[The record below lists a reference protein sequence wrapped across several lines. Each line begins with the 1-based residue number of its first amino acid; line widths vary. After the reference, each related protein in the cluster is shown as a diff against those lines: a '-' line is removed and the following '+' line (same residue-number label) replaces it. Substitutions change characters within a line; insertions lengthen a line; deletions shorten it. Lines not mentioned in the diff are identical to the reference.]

1 MPAPFTPSTL
11 GHTGIVVNR
20 LGLSTSYF
28 PGKPAVHYALDHGIN
43 FFFGYG
49 WDVQMTRV
57 LRGLSAAQRQ
67 QIIIATGAYNLI
79 WGYPNL
85 RKSLEKRLRQFGTD
99 YLDVFM
105 FLGVLKRKQYHD
117 DITAELLRFRD
128 EGKVRAIGLSCHDR
142 KLLGEL
148 AVRGDHDVL
157 MLRYNAAH
165 RGAEAEIFPQ
175 LAAYHP
181 GVVSYTA
188 TRWRYLMRRPKPW
201 PKTERIPTAG
211 DCYRFVLS
219 NENVNVC
226 LTAPTNLKQLQQNL
240 TAVNE
245 GPLSEDDLAFMRRF
259 GDVVH
264 GSSRVVSKLDDKWS

>member
-1 MPAPFTPSTL
+1 MPPTFTHSTL
-11 GHTGIVVNR
+11 GRTGIAVNR

-28 PGKPAVHYALDHGIN
+28 PGKKSVHYALDNGLN

-57 LRGLSAAQRQ
+57 LRDLSPAQRRG
-67 QIIIATGAYNLI
+67 IIIATGAYNLI
-79 WGYPNL
+79 WGHPNL
-85 RKSLEKRLRQFGTD
+85 RKSLEKRLKQFRTD

-105 FLGVLKRKQYHD
+105 FLGVLKRKQYHN
-117 DITAELLRFRD
+117 DITAELIRFRD

-148 AVRGDHDVL
+148 AARGDHDVL

-165 RGAEAEIFPQ
+165 RGAEQDIFPQ
-175 LAAYHP
+175 LEAHHP

-201 PKTERIPTAG
+201 PKQDRIPNAG
-211 DCYRFVLS
+211 ECYRFVLS

-226 LTAPTNLKQLQQNL
+226 LTAPMNIRQLKENI
-240 TAVNE
+240 AAMNA
-245 GPLSEDDLAFMRRF
+245 GPLSTEDMSFMQHF

-264 GSSRVVSKLDDKWS
+264 ASSRVVSKLDDKWS